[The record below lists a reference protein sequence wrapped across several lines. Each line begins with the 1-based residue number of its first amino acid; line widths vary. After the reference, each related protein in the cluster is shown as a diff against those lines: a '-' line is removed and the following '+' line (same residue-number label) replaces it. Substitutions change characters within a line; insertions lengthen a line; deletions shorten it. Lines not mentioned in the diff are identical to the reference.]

1 MNDPKTANLMKIFA
15 NILEH
20 ISEDQLNELVQSS
33 LAQPAVAEKEPPAQP
48 PSHEHVYDERWVV
61 IQNQL
66 LHAISR
72 LSLNERRFIMHLSPI
87 VRLAVNKNPKQRRF
101 FIPALDFAKEFG
113 IDQKNAYREIEKV
126 ATKMHEKPF
135 YIWDFDK
142 DGVHSK
148 HKRGVSWFVECGY
161 LESRGGIEVILGE
174 RVTEMLTVFDKEHK
188 FTKHQKEWILQL
200 GGYGIALFQILWSY
214 IYLKDIKDADGE
226 PIVGVKEKEFT
237 LKYLRE
243 KFDCVDRYEQMKDFK
258 KWVLDAAIKDIH
270 QHTPLKIKYEN
281 IKKGRS
287 IVGFKFTFWDTSNQ
301 KSVEQKKGDKERDP
315 NTLDML
321 APIKM
326 TDKQRR
332 LFAGQLAEMAD
343 LGEYAPVGMSMKA
356 YAQKIENDLLD
367 PQKAEFYRPY
377 LAQLGFK

>member
-1 MNDPKTANLMKIFA
+1 MTKKSRLGAVMHDPKTANLMKIFA
-15 NILEH
+15 NILEN
-20 ISEDQLNELVQSS
+20 ISEDQLNELVQAS
-33 LAQPAVAEKEPPAQP
+33 LQPAAEKEPPAQP

-72 LSLNERRFIMHLSPI
+72 LSLNERRLIMHLSPI

-101 FIPALDFAKEFG
+101 FVSALDFAKAFG
-113 IDQKNAYREIEKV
+113 IEQKNAYREIEKV

-161 LESRGGIEVILGE
+161 LDSRGGIEVILGE
-174 RVTEMLTVFDKEHK
+174 RVTEMLTVFDKEHA
-188 FTKHQKEWILQL
+188 FTKHQKEWIMQL

-214 IYLKDIKDADGE
+214 IYLKDIEDASGQ

-243 KFDCVDRYEQMKDFK
+243 KFDCVDRYEKSPDFR

-270 QHTPLKIKYEN
+270 EHTPLKIKYEN
-281 IKKGRS
+281 VKKGRS

-301 KSVEQKKGDKERDP
+301 KSVEQKG
-315 NTLDML
+315 LS
-321 APIKM
+321 
-326 TDKQRR
+326 DKQIDR
-332 LFAGQLAEMAD
+332 LKVSYRAKAF
-343 LGEYAPVGMSMKA
+343 GEYNSHLVPSNFTSTS
-356 YAQKIENDLLD
+356 YSDLIERWRPRLKD
-367 PQKAEFYRPY
+367 PAK
-377 LAQLGFK
+377 LAKFVKVKECLELEK